1 MNPLDGYLLC
11 ERKISIAIT
20 TSELSYPQDGSQ
32 DFSSGVRDRA
42 LTKNLLRLCL
52 MNHLNACLHKFS
64 LIGINLVVAICM
76 ISAFLPIWLLD

>member
-1 MNPLDGYLLC
+1 MNPLGGYVLC

-52 MNHLNACLHKFS
+52 MNH
-64 LIGINLVVAICM
+64 
-76 ISAFLPIWLLD
+76 